1 MKEDVKELSVNLEGS
16 ELDDNSTEGL
26 KITENDRY
34 FEEMDGL
41 MEGVSIL

>member
-1 MKEDVKELSVNLEGS
+1 VKEDVKELSVNLDGS

-26 KITENDRY
+26 KITEKDRY
-34 FEEMDGL
+34 FEAVDGV